1 MILNIIVR
9 TFLSLENGMNL
20 NWKHTAYEKSLLL
33 AITTLMNIR
42 MILRHSERVMKSL
55 HRQ

>member
-20 NWKHTAYEKSLLL
+20 NQKHTAYEKSLLL

-42 MILRHSERVMKSL
+42 MILRHPERVMKSL